1 MSSRSTQISTSPTTC
16 WPRSARYSHLTE
28 QGLVTLGIDPGT
40 AILGFGVIRGD
51 TDPQLIDVGV
61 IETDAKSPM
70 PDRLV
75 ILHAETARL
84 IERYQPDVMAIEQLF
99 FARNV
104 TTAIAVGQA
113 RGVVLLAAA
122 QAGVAVAEYSPS
134 EVKFAVVGYGK
145 ADKRQMQEM
154 VKLILNLPEVPHPDD
169 AADALA
175 IALCHAQTAPFQ
187 ARVAQRGDDPW
198 T

>member
-1 MSSRSTQISTSPTTC
+1 MPDSERITI
-16 WPRSARYSHLTE
+16 
-28 QGLVTLGIDPGT
+28 GIDPGT
-40 AILGFGVIRGD
+40 AILGYGVIAGD
-51 TDPQLIDVGV
+51 GDARLVEYGV
-61 IETDAKSPM
+61 FETAKDREM

-75 ILHAETARL
+75 TLYDAVTRL
-84 IERYQPDVMAIEQLF
+84 IAEHEPDDVAVEQLF

-122 QAGVAVAEYSPS
+122 QQGVPVAEYSPS
-134 EVKFAVVGYGK
+134 EVKNAIVGYGK

-154 VKLILNLPEVPHPDD
+154 VRIMLGLDAVPHPDD

-175 IALCHAQTAPFQ
+175 IALCHAQTRQFT
-187 ARVAQRGDDPW
+187 ARVGSKPS
-198 T
+198 